1 MGEILSDT
9 YDLTINLQISLS
21 TKLSMLQVLYFRCIG
36 HYSERHVAESVYAD
50 VFLGVMIVRG
60 ENIALFGESTDSGSI
75 IEAPLDVVLRKV
87 GEMKALAEQQ
97 PKGVSVDLGF
107 LDDI

>member
-1 MGEILSDT
+1 MGGISLDI
-9 YDLTINLQISLS
+9 YDLTINLQTSSS
-21 TKLSMLQVLYFRCIG
+21 TKHSMLQVLYFRYTG

-60 ENIALFGESTDSGSI
+60 ENIALFGESTDSGPI
-75 IEAPLDVVLRKV
+75 MEAPLDIVLRKV